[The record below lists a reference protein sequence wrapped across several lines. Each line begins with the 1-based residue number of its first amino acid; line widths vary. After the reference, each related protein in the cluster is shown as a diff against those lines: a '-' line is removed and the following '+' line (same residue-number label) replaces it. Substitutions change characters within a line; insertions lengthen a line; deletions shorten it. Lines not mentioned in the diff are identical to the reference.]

1 MFGTLNSTEVDQLLK
16 QQLIGRIG
24 CHANGLTYIVPVSY
38 AYDGKFI
45 YSHGFEGM
53 KMSMMRKNP
62 DVCFEVD
69 NTKNLSN
76 WESVIAWG
84 AFEELSAGPERMKA
98 IRILTERKLPILS
111 SETMHLGSLWPFD
124 SNDDAIEGII
134 FRILVKEKTGRFEKT
149 IEVPSGVA

>member
-1 MFGTLNSTEVDQLLK
+1 MFGTLNSTEVDQLLD

-38 AYDGKFI
+38 AYDGKYI

-53 KMSMMRKNP
+53 KISMMRKNP

-84 AFEELSAGPERMKA
+84 AFEELSAGRLER
-98 IRILTERKLPILS
+98 
-111 SETMHLGSLWPFD
+111 
-124 SNDDAIEGII
+124 N
-134 FRILVKEKTGRFEKT
+134 
-149 IEVPSGVA
+149 